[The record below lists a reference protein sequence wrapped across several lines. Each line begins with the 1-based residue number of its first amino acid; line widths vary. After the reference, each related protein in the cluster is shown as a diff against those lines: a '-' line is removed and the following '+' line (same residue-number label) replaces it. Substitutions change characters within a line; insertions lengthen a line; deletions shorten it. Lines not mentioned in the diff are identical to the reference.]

1 MKLNENLTFC
11 LLVVER
17 YLENYHTCIVCVLGE
32 EGGVIYSTTC
42 GTSRVQRVGVGWLLL
57 KS

>member
-32 EGGVIYSTTC
+32 EGGHI
-42 GTSRVQRVGVGWLLL
+42 
-57 KS
+57 